1 MEHIFIDAH
10 KRRDIKTIFS
20 TKALGCF
27 VEGAGMTKSSKKYN
41 FCVEKVDLM
50 NLFVSISSFNLNKQ
64 RASNSF
70 INSWKFQ
77 QIRLTEVIDHTDML
91 LCTIDNEVFERIKVE
106 QAINVSFN
114 GFVDH
119 LVKILDGCK
128 KDEL

>member
-1 MEHIFIDAH
+1 
-10 KRRDIKTIFS
+10 
-20 TKALGCF
+20 
-27 VEGAGMTKSSKKYN
+27 MT
-41 FCVEKVDLM
+41 E
-50 NLFVSISSFNLNKQ
+50 
-64 RASNSF
+64 AS
-70 INSWKFQ
+70 
-77 QIRLTEVIDHTDML
+77 DHTDML